1 MPRLRIAPQW
11 LSEPLWIVP
20 GRGEAEPVDLDD
32 LGLSDDLAD
41 RIEEWIDA
49 FDAVLDPVDP
59 EQSRFPDAHAAIAWR
74 REGEAIAAAVR
85 RELGADWQVELILPA
100 TEAIE
105 PR

>member
-20 GRGEAEPVDLDD
+20 DRREAEPVDLDD

-59 EQSRFPDAHAAIAWR
+59 ELSRFSDARAAIAWR
-74 REGEAIAAAVR
+74 REGEAIAVAVR
-85 RELGADWQVELILPA
+85 RELGADWQIELILPA
-100 TEAIE
+100 AEAIE
-105 PR
+105 PQ